1 MKKEDQPLRRRSQE
15 KGTNK
20 EAIFDTLHNLSS
32 IPQIDKKILSFKLLK
47 PGAIN
52 SFISSHPSLF
62 VYAFTGLKMEKM
74 VEHLNEF
81 YSQHPEIPLNRY
93 PSGIIVNNEYYI
105 KFSIESYITTTGYQ
119 VPPKT
124 FFGIKLEEN
133 MVGYP
138 YIQLLNSITGYVDW
152 LPFMRI
158 DLHHY
163 FNSSFGL

>member
-93 PSGIIVNNEYYI
+93 PSGIIVNNEYFI
-105 KFSIESYITTTGYQ
+105 KFS
-119 VPPKT
+119 PPKT